1 MNIER
6 ELLVVLNHR
15 LHSGKAIIVL
25 GPRQVGKTTLLR
37 GLLQRLE
44 ENHRWL
50 NGDDMETRM
59 LFREMTISKWK
70 RLIGNAKLVVV
81 DEAQRIENIGIKLK
95 LVTDQLP
102 DVQLLV
108 SGSSSLEL
116 GDSINEPLTGRKW
129 QYQLYPLSF
138 AEMQAHHGFISENQL
153 LSTRL
158 VYGYYPDVVLAGGDA
173 REVLNNLTDSY
184 LFKDILAL
192 EGIRKPEKL
201 TRLLQ
206 ALAYQ
211 LGNEVSYHELG
222 QLVDLSSPTIE
233 NYISLLE
240 RAFIVYRL
248 GPLSRNLRKE
258 LKTKRK
264 IYFYDNGIRN
274 AVIGQFGDIDHRT
287 DIGALWENF
296 LLSERR
302 KTWEYRRWYGN
313 RFFWRTVEG
322 QEIDYVEERDGA
334 FHAFE
339 FKYSPKRKVSFPPSF
354 RKAYPE
360 HTTAVINR
368 GNYADFIAPLA

>member
-1 MNIER
+1 
-6 ELLVVLNHR
+6 
-15 LHSGKAIIVL
+15 
-25 GPRQVGKTTLLR
+25 
-37 GLLQRLE
+37 
-44 ENHRWL
+44 
-50 NGDDMETRM
+50 
-59 LFREMTISKWK
+59 MTISKW
-70 RLIGNAKLVVV
+70 RRIIGNVKTIVV
-81 DEAQRIENIGIKLK
+81 DEAQRIENIDLKLK

-102 DVQLLV
+102 NVQLLV

-129 QYQLYPLSF
+129 QYHLYPLSF
-138 AEMQAHHGFISENQL
+138 AEMQTNHGFVQEDAL
-153 LSTRL
+153 LPTRL
-158 VYGYYPDVVLAGGDA
+158 VYGYYPDVVLAGNDA

-192 EGIRKPEKL
+192 QGIRKPEKL
-201 TRLLQ
+201 IRLLQ

-211 LGNEVSYHELG
+211 LGNEVSYHEIG
-222 QLVDLSSPTIE
+222 KLVDLDNQTVE
-233 NYISLLE
+233 NYIGLLE

-274 AVIGQFGDIDHRT
+274 ALIGQFGDVDYRT
-287 DIGALWENF
+287 DIGSLWENF

-322 QEIDYVEERDGA
+322 QEIDYVEERDGK

-339 FKYSPKRKVSFPPSF
+339 FKYNPKRKVSFPPSF

-360 HTTAVINR
+360 HTTMVVNR
-368 GNYADFIAPLA
+368 ENYADFIAPLE